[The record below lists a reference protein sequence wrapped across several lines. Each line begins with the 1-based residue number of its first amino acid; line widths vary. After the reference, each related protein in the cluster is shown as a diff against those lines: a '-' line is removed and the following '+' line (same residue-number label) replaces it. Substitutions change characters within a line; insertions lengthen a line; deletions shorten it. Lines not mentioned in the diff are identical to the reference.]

1 MSGFLVRLQLIL
13 KLWFTS
19 LYTILIMLLIPITSL
34 VIYSQ
39 GSYTLEELASI
50 VYEEAA
56 PIWFVLILQWCL
68 SIDFD
73 SKFHLQMMTY
83 PIIRWKFLMERLLFS
98 GVIFIGL
105 LSVVVLAFTPFM
117 GSFAWQGIAFTIPV
131 YITFAGI
138 AVAGTVFTN
147 HSVGGLLA
155 GVLFW
160 MFYEFGGILLG
171 NNLQVIMLRYGSVY
185 TFVNGTT
192 GFWNEMNHW
201 ILYNRLFYMGVG
213 VLLIGL
219 AIWKFNR
226 KTA

>member
-19 LYTILIMLLIPITSL
+19 LYTILIMLLIPIAAL

-56 PIWFVLILQWCL
+56 PIWFILILQWCL

-73 SKFHLQMMTY
+73 SKFHMQVMTY
-83 PIIRWKFLMERLLFS
+83 RIARWKFLMERLLFS
-98 GVIFIGL
+98 AVIFISL
-105 LSVVVLAFTPFM
+105 LGIVTLVLMPFM
-117 GSFAWQGIAFTIPV
+117 KNFVWQSLLFTVTI

-138 AVAGTVFTN
+138 VLAGTVLSN
-147 HSVGGLLA
+147 HSVGGLLI
-155 GVLFW
+155 GILFW

-171 NNLQVIMLRYGSVY
+171 DLNVILLEYGSVY
-185 TFVNGTT
+185 TFVKGET
-192 GFWNEMNHW
+192 GFLAETNHW
-201 ILYNRLFYMGVG
+201 ILYNRLFYLGMG
-213 VLLIGL
+213 VLLTGL
-219 AIWKFNR
+219 AIFQFNR